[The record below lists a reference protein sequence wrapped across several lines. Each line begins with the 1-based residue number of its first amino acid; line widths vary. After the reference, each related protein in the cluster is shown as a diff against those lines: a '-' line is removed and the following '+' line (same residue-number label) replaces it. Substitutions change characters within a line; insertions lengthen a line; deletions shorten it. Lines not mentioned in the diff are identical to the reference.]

1 MHMHQMQARQG
12 NFELEVVVK
21 QNVRNWCHRLT
32 HTETCTSEYIQLNML
47 SSLKDLISWYYIHN
61 KDACNQARMK
71 QVCTHSHSFTH
82 THTHTHGS
90 KAACTHTTD
99 QERTSMQS
107 LAAALYRIDLAFSR
121 TIFST
126 IGPVRHTVFEHVCDS
141 CFRVCYFCLCAY
153 VCHTIF

>member
-1 MHMHQMQARQG
+1 MISAFKPMHMHQMQARQG

-82 THTHTHGS
+82 THTHTRKQSCMHTYNRPREDKYAKPSCSVVSHRSSLLKNNLQHNRPG
-90 KAACTHTTD
+90 AAH
-99 QERTSMQS
+99 
-107 LAAALYRIDLAFSR
+107 
-121 TIFST
+121 
-126 IGPVRHTVFEHVCDS
+126 
-141 CFRVCYFCLCAY
+141 CF
-153 VCHTIF
+153 